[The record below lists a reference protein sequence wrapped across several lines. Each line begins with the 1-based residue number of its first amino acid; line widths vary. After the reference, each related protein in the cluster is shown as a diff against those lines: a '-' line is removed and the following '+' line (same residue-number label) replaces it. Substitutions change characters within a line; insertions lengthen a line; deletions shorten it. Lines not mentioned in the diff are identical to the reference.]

1 MGTNM
6 RSKWWGWGAPEKSY
20 DLSRKPY
27 FWPYLNNRLDIPE
40 NPFLFPPSMEKI
52 DLPPTYLPV
61 NTLNRLKSRLPPGQ
75 IFTDRESKLT
85 HTYGKSYHDLIR
97 IRRAI
102 FPVVPDAVVYP
113 ETEEDIQAVLRWAK
127 ENGVGVIPW
136 GGGTSVVG
144 GVEAFRLKS
153 QDGLIVI
160 DLRRMNRILKI
171 HKESLLADVQA
182 GIFGPEL
189 EEQLQE
195 KGVTLAHYPESFEYS
210 TLGGW
215 IAARSAGQQST
226 RYGKMEDMV
235 ESVRLITPAAILE
248 TPCFPAAA
256 NGPDIN
262 QIVVGSEGILGVLSQ
277 ARIRL
282 KVIPG
287 RKFYTALLFRSF
299 EEGVEAV
306 RKIMQSGIKPATVRL
321 SDADETEFVF
331 ALREAKSGRFS
342 SSLQKFGMK
351 ILGMKGFLPEKRA
364 FLILGL
370 EGEATSVRNEW
381 RRIVKMLHPF
391 SPFKLGEKTARQ
403 WYDHRFENPYLR
415 DTLMNY
421 DLLVDTLETAT
432 EWENLWNL
440 YRAGRTAVLSACDTL
455 QIKGIV
461 TVHLSHAYPTGS
473 SLYFI
478 ILAVPHV
485 GKELEEWW
493 KIKKAASDAIVSAGG
508 TISHHHGI
516 GLDHRPWL
524 KQQMDGTS
532 LRLLRQIKQTLDP
545 NGIMNPGKLLP
556 D

>member
-1 MGTNM
+1 M
-6 RSKWWGWGAPEKSY
+6 RSKWWGWGAEEKSY

-27 FWPYLNNRLDIPE
+27 FWPYLDNRLGIADA
-40 NPFLFPPSMEKI
+40 PFLFPPSMEKI
-52 DLPPTYLPV
+52 NLPPARLAV
-61 NTLNRLKSRLPPGQ
+61 NTLDQLKSRLPSGQ
-75 IFTDRESKLT
+75 VFMDRESKLT
-85 HTYGKSYHDLIR
+85 HTYGKSYHDMIR
-97 IRRAI
+97 IRRGI

-113 ETEEDIQAVLRWAK
+113 ETEEDIQAILHWAE
-127 ENGVGVIPW
+127 ENSVGVIPR

-144 GVEAFRLKS
+144 GVEAFRLEP
-153 QDGLIVI
+153 QNGLIVI
-160 DLRRMNRILKI
+160 DLKQMNRILKI

-189 EEQLQE
+189 EEQLRE
-195 KGVTLAHYPESFEYS
+195 KGVTLSHYPESFEYS

-226 RYGKMEDMV
+226 KYGKMEDMV
-235 ESVRLITPAAILE
+235 ESVRLIAPAAILE
-248 TPCFPAAA
+248 TPYFPAAA

-287 RKFYTALLFRSF
+287 RRFYTALLFRSF
-299 EEGVEAV
+299 EEGVKAV
-306 RKIMQSGIKPATVRL
+306 RKIMRSGIKPAVIRL
-321 SDADETEFVF
+321 SDADETEFIF
-331 ALREAKSGRFS
+331 ALREAKPGRFS
-342 SSLQKFGMK
+342 FSLQKLEMRF
-351 ILGMKGFLPEKRA
+351 LRMKGFLPEKRA

-370 EGEATSVRNEW
+370 EGENTSVRNEW
-381 RRIVKMLHPF
+381 RRIVKMIHPF

-421 DLLVDTLETAT
+421 DILVDTLETAT
-432 EWENLWNL
+432 EWENLWKL
-440 YRAGRTAVLSACDTL
+440 YRAGRTAILSACDTL

-461 TVHLSHAYPTGS
+461 AVHLSHAYPTGS

-478 ILAVPHV
+478 ILAMPRV
-485 GKELEEWW
+485 GKELEAWW
-493 KIKKAASDAIVSAGG
+493 EIKKAASDAIVSAGG

-524 KQQMDGTS
+524 KQQMDEAS
-532 LRLLRQIKQTLDP
+532 LRLLRQIKKTMDP